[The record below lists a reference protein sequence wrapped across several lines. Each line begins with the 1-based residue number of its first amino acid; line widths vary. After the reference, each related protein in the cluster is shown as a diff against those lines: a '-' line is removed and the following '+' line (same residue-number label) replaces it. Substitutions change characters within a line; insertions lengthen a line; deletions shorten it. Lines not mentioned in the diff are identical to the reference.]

1 MMGGRNRRAV
11 RRDRLTPRWLR
22 RPLVYTMAVAIV
34 AGLALSLFI
43 LQSLKIRAL
52 RNELVVLQEAEQQAR
67 LEQGTLRARLAE
79 ADELA
84 AIEAAARE
92 QLGWVLR
99 GEEKAVFI
107 GEEE

>member
-1 MMGGRNRRAV
+1 
-11 RRDRLTPRWLR
+11 
-22 RPLVYTMAVAIV
+22 MAVAIV